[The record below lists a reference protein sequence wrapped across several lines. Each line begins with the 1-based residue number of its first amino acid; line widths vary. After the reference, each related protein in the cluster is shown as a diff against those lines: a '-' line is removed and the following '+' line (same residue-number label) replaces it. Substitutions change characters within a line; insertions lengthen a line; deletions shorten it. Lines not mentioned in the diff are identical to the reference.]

1 MIYMYQQAT
10 DCHCGLS
17 GVAAGL
23 GAPFLNEQHVN
34 HAIINKFF
42 WVEKIKRIPWP
53 SVYSH
58 LCGVSRNVTYVR
70 SISMLI
76 LKTT

>member
-10 DCHCGLS
+10 DCQCGLS

-34 HAIINKFF
+34 HAIINNFF
-42 WVEKIKRIPWP
+42 GVEKMKRMYHGRQYIHIF
-53 SVYSH
+53 V
-58 LCGVSRNVTYVR
+58 V
-70 SISMLI
+70 
-76 LKTT
+76 